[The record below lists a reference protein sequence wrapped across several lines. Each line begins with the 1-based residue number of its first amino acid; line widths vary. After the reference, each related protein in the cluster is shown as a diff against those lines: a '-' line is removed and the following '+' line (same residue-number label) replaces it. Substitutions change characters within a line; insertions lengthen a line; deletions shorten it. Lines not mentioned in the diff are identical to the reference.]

1 VKHFTNSY
9 VSNRVLKLNVGFL
22 LSGGP
27 GHSHDTTFDVPA
39 IRVAEDVDLE
49 YIKGSVR
56 LSRTKEGILLQGDL
70 HVGFADDCTR
80 CMEAVSRDVTIKAEE
95 LFTYPPTPDAEFSL
109 HDDGILDLGPLI
121 RAEVLLSLG
130 QGVLCRTDCKGL
142 CPHCGENLNDATCD
156 CESDSV
162 DPRLA
167 QLKELLDLK
176 R

>member
-27 GHSHDTTFDVPA
+27 GHSHDTAFDVPA

-49 YIKGSVR
+49 YIKGPVR

-70 HVGFADDCTR
+70 HVGFMDDCIR
-80 CMEAVSRDVTIKAEE
+80 CLATVSRDVTIKVEE
-95 LFTYPPTPDAEFSL
+95 LFTYPSSPDAEFSL
-109 HDDGILDLGPLI
+109 HDDGILDLAPLI

-130 QGVLCRTDCKGL
+130 QGVLCRPDCKGL
-142 CPHCGENLNDATCD
+142 CPHCGENLNYSTCD
-156 CESDSV
+156 CVSDSI